1 MTDSLPMPISA
12 PISQA
17 QRTSILN
24 LLRRAA
30 KTEILPRFRSLDPSE
45 VSEKTGRQDLVTAAD
60 KGAEAMIARGL
71 QRMYPHALI
80 VGEEA
85 VAEHPEIRDK
95 IGDAEL
101 AFTIDPVDGTWNYA
115 HGLSTF
121 GIILSATRFGVPVF
135 GMIYDPIMDDVM
147 VAEIGGEAKMLL
159 PKRRLTRHVSVS
171 AGGKLEELQGFIPFY
186 LMPEDKRAQVGA
198 ALPLFERSHTLR
210 CSAHEFRLFA
220 QGSVDFLFSARLTPW
235 DHAAGALISRCAG
248 GHVAMLDGSEYNAAT
263 RDGVLLCASNK
274 ETWERIRD
282 AFSFLLETPA
292 EG

>member
-12 PISQA
+12 PITPA

-30 KTEILPRFRSLDPSE
+30 RAEILPRFRALDPSE
-45 VSEKTGRQDLVTAAD
+45 ISEKTGRQDLVTAAD

-85 VAEHPEIRDK
+85 VAERPEIRDR

-115 HGLSTF
+115 HGLATF

-135 GMIYDPIMDDVM
+135 GMIYDPIMDDVVM
-147 VAEIGGEAKMLL
+147 AETGGPAEMFL
-159 PKRRLTRHVSVS
+159 PKRRLTRRLGVSP
-171 AGGKLEELQGFIPFY
+171 GGQLSELQGFIPFY
-186 LMPEDKRAQVGA
+186 LMPEEKRAEVGA

-220 QGSVDFLFSARLTPW
+220 QGSVDFHFSARLTPW
-235 DHAAGALISRCAG
+235 DHAAGALIARCAG
-248 GHVAMLDGSEYNAAT
+248 GHVAMLDGSEYNAKL

-282 AFSFLLETPA
+282 AFAFLLEAPA
-292 EG
+292 KG